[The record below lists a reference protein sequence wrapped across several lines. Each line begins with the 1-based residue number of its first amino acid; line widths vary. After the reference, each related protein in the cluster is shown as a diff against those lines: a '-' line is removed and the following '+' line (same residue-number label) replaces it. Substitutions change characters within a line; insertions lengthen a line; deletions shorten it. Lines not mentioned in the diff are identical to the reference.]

1 MPFITT
7 QQNEKIHVLVKK
19 PQTPAKGVLFLMH
32 GLGSA
37 STEKIIQ
44 ATQKAYADNG
54 WTSVAFDCR
63 HAFGKS
69 SGSLEKARL
78 STYFEDL
85 NTVIDWAQKQDFF
98 IEPFGLAGHSLGGAA
113 VLKYA
118 EHHSQRVNHL
128 VLIAPVLSGKLWEEA
143 CLLNIPD
150 FYREWQKNGSFFYQD
165 PLYPDWKGSISYD
178 VLKDT
183 FSYDAFS
190 FTDRLKMPVSI
201 FVGQNDAVSLVSANQ
216 QFYDRL
222 HGFKMIRLFKEA
234 DHTLRTEQNAVDLG
248 LAVSDFLNMT
258 ADPKKYY
265 TTVFEHKIIP
275 AIIPVSNQPRYGYHG
290 ISHTEQVG
298 LFALDYALTLRKN
311 PLPVLWAAGLHD
323 YARTNDAYDET
334 NGPRCVPLAR
344 KFLKAYEDQLTPTE
358 IQQILYAV
366 EHHTT
371 GRQAPDYV
379 AACLWD
385 ADRTRLSWERGYQAD
400 YFTTARAKEVAAL
413 DDEGQNAYLKAQQTY
428 LMENG
433 LKTKQAYEK
442 EKNSLM
448 TMIRNKGFK
457 QQTIT

>member
-1 MPFITT
+1 MPFIPTP
-7 QQNEKIHVLVKK
+7 QNEKINVTVCQ
-19 PQTPAKGVLFLMH
+19 PDTPDKGVIFWMH

-37 STEKIIQ
+37 SIETGLQ
-44 ATQKAYADNG
+44 AARKACIDQG
-54 WTSVAFDCR
+54 WTTVAFDCR

-78 STYFEDL
+78 TTYFEDL

-118 EHHSQRVNHL
+118 EHNPRRVNRL
-128 VLIAPVLSGKLWEEA
+128 ILIAPVLSGRLWEDA

-165 PLYPDWKGSISYD
+165 PLYPDWQGTISYD

-190 FTDRLKMPVSI
+190 FTDKLKMPVSL

-222 HGFKMIRLFKEA
+222 HGLKMIRVLKDA
-234 DHTLRTEQNAVDLG
+234 DHTLRTEQNAADLRQ
-248 LAVSDFLNMT
+248 AVSDFLTMT
-258 ADPKKYY
+258 TDPKQYY
-265 TTVFEHKIIP
+265 TTLFEHKIIP
-275 AIIPVSNQPRYGYHG
+275 AIIPVSNQPRYGFHG

-298 LFALDYALTLRKN
+298 LFALDYALALRKN

-323 YARTNDAYDET
+323 CARTNDAYDET
-334 NGPRCVPLAR
+334 HGPRCVPLAQ
-344 KFLKAYEDQLTPTE
+344 KFLKAYEDQLTSTE

-366 EHHTT
+366 AHHTT

-379 AACLWD
+379 SACLWD

-400 YFTTARAKEVAAL
+400 FFTTARAKEVAAL
-413 DDEGQNAYLKAQQTY
+413 DDDGQAAYLKAQQTY
-428 LMENG
+428 LVENG
-433 LKTKQAYEK
+433 LKSREACKK
-442 EKNSLM
+442 ENDSLM
-448 TMIRNKGFK
+448 TLVRNKGFK
-457 QQTIT
+457 QQTLP